1 MNRKLLAKE
10 LCLIAKQ
17 VLSGNYRYK
26 YDPEHKNPPKG
37 GGWKQTEKGWSRNNA
52 SPEEESHNTEKKFE
66 KIKENGSKHFE
77 RIHQLNRKLIS
88 DLRRN
93 SIEIEK
99 LEMAKSKAKR
109 SGRQTREIDNA
120 LNKERK
126 RQSQLLSRKKF
137 SWAESLRLPKH
148 RQSNIEINV
157 DGLPDKQ
164 QKKNCQFAK
173 RLFDQVVDNS
183 LVPKQ
188 QLNFS
193 VEKDKSKR
201 SAYYGA
207 KRGIKLTPGTSFG
220 TYLHEMG
227 HWIEDCNPEVEN
239 ICKEFL
245 SKRTKGEKP
254 QKLNVLSPNSGY
266 QDDEY
271 TLKDNFS
278 NPYCGKIYPDG
289 GSEILSMGIQ
299 MLAENPTSFYR
310 NDPEYFGLIVSILRN
325 EFPKKKK

>member
-1 MNRKLLAKE
+1 MEVSLQNKSFFDGSKKGCSSMKKAVIYARQSSGDEDQSASVDQQILNCKRLAADQDLQIIDVFSDLNISGKTYPDTTEALALAAVDEAYKSWVNSTYLKTHKYRKGLA
-10 LCLIAKQ
+10 Q
-17 VLSGNYRYK
+17 VLGVL
-26 YDPEHKNPPKG
+26 KNVDYVLLDD
-37 GGWKQTEKGWSRNNA
+37 
-52 SPEEESHNTEKKFE
+52 F
-66 KIKENGSKHFE
+66 
-77 RIHQLNRKLIS
+77 
-88 DLRRN
+88 
-93 SIEIEK
+93 
-99 LEMAKSKAKR
+99 
-109 SGRQTREIDNA
+109 TR
-120 LNKERK
+120 LMRP
-126 RQSQLLSRKKF
+126 
-137 SWAESLRLPKH
+137 ESLRLPKH

-157 DGLPDKQ
+157 DGLPDQQ

-173 RLFDQVVDNS
+173 RLFDQVVDSS
-183 LVPKQ
+183 LAPKTK
-188 QLNFS
+188 LKFS

-207 KRGIKLTPGTSFG
+207 KRGIKLTPGVPFE

-227 HWIEDCNPEVEN
+227 HWIEDCNPEVKN